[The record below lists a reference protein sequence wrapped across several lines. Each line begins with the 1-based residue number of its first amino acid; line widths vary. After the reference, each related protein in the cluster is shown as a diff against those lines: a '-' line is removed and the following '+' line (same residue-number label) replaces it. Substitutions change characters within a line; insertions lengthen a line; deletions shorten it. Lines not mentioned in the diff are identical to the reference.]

1 MGLWPDIEFDCFD
14 ISAEHGDRLLLYT
27 DGVTECTNVQGEAFG
42 ENRLLAYLEQW
53 AAQPLDE
60 LLGGLMTEI
69 KAWRTVADF
78 ADDVSLLAIEMA

>member
-1 MGLWPDIEFDCFD
+1 
-14 ISAEHGDRLLLYT
+14 
-27 DGVTECTNVQGEAFG
+27 VTECTNVQGEAFG

-69 KAWRTVADF
+69 EAWRAVADF